1 LVLRISR
8 SPFGYTYVEGS
19 PEEIVS
25 LLKLIQDEWSR
36 DTDDLDDAI
45 RIISNFEVFYEM
57 MRKKF
62 KEYISPRKRE
72 GDLIRGLVVVD
83 KIKLMKSGDAR
94 IVTVIFDKRVN
105 HYELEHLVR
114 KLNTS
119 LEDKR

>member
-1 LVLRISR
+1 MVLRISK

-25 LLKLIQDEWSR
+25 LLKLIRDEWGR

-45 RIISNFEVFYEM
+45 RIVSNFEVFYEM

-72 GDLIRGLVVVD
+72 ADLIRGLVVVD
-83 KIKLMKSGDAR
+83 KIKLVKSSDTGV
-94 IVTVIFDKRVN
+94 VTVIFDKRVN
-105 HYELEHLVR
+105 HDELERLVR
-114 KLNTS
+114 KLS
-119 LEDKR
+119 SSQ

>member
-1 LVLRISR
+1 MVLKVSR

-25 LLKLIQDEWSR
+25 LLKLIQDEWRR

-45 RIISNFEVFYEM
+45 RIVSNFDVFYEM

-72 GDLIRGLVVVD
+72 ADLIRGLVVVD
-83 KIKLMKSGDAR
+83 KIKLVKNGDTKV
-94 IVTVIFDKRVN
+94 VTVIFDKRID
-105 HYELEHLVR
+105 HEELRQLVDR
-114 KLNTS
+114 INS
-119 LEDKR
+119 S

>member
-1 LVLRISR
+1 LVLRISK

-25 LLKLIQDEWSR
+25 LLKLIQDEWDR
-36 DTDDLDDAI
+36 NTDDLDDAI

-72 GDLIRGLVVVD
+72 ADLIRGLVVVD
-83 KIKLMKSGDAR
+83 KIKLAKIGDAR

-105 HYELEHLVR
+105 HDELEQLVK

-119 LEDKR
+119 